1 MKNII
6 IILTNLIENGNFQ
19 KLMVEK
25 KINDESSKSSESS
38 DDIKNNDSL
47 NKENNNFF
55 DVISDENDLSYN
67 MQQLINNF
75 KFIISLNLL
84 ILNFI

>member
-75 KFIISLNLL
+75 KFII
-84 ILNFI
+84 

>member
-1 MKNII
+1 
-6 IILTNLIENGNFQ
+6 
-19 KLMVEK
+19 MVEK
-25 KINDESSKSSESS
+25 KINDESSESSESS

-47 NKENNNFF
+47 NQENNNFF

-75 KFIISLNLL
+75 KFII
-84 ILNFI
+84 

>member
-1 MKNII
+1 
-6 IILTNLIENGNFQ
+6 
-19 KLMVEK
+19 MVEK

-75 KFIISLNLL
+75 KFII
-84 ILNFI
+84 